1 MGQINTGKVIVGGL
15 LAGLIINISSFLAN
29 GVVFASQFE
38 EMIADLGVEAPG
50 GSEMAFYV
58 IVGFIFGIL
67 AVWLYAA
74 IRPRFGPGPRT
85 AIIAGAVL
93 WFLARAWPIVDY
105 SLFLDTGV
113 GLTVAGLAWTLVE
126 TLVAAVA
133 GAWLYQ
139 EETAT
144 SA

>member
-1 MGQINTGKVIVGGL
+1 MAQINTGKVIAGGL
-15 LAGLIINISSFLAN
+15 LAGLIINISEFLLN
-29 GVVFASQFE
+29 DLVLASQFE
-38 EMIADLGVEAPG
+38 AMIADLGVEAPG
-50 GSEMAFYV
+50 GAAIAIYV
-58 IVGFIFGIL
+58 TVGFIFGIV

-74 IRPRFGPGPRT
+74 IRPRFGPGPKT
-85 AIIAGAVL
+85 AMIAGAVI
-93 WFLARAWPIVDY
+93 WFLARAWPILDF

-113 GLTVAGLAWTLVE
+113 GLAVAGIAWTLVE
-126 TLVAAVA
+126 TLVAALA

>member
-1 MGQINTGKVIVGGL
+1 MGQITTGKVIVGGL
-15 LAGLIINISSFLAN
+15 LAGLIINISEFLLN
-29 GVVFASQFE
+29 GVVLASQFE
-38 EMIADLGVEAPG
+38 EMVADLGVETPG
-50 GSEMAFYV
+50 GAVLAIYV
-58 IVGFIFGIL
+58 IVGFIFGIV

-74 IRPRFGPGPRT
+74 IRPRFGPGPKT
-85 AIIAGAVL
+85 AMIAGAVL
-93 WFLARAWPIVDY
+93 WFLARAWPMLDY
-105 SLFLDTGV
+105 ALFLDTGV
-113 GLTVAGLAWTLVE
+113 ELAVAVIAWTLVE

>member
-15 LAGLIINISSFLAN
+15 LAGLIINMSSFLAN
-29 GVVFASQFE
+29 AVVFASQFE
-38 EMIADLGVEAPG
+38 EMIADLGVEAPSG
-50 GSEMAFYV
+50 AEMAIYV

-74 IRPRFGPGPRT
+74 IRPRFGPGPKT
-85 AIIAGAVL
+85 AMIAGAVI
-93 WFLARAWPIVDY
+93 WFLARAWPIVDF

-113 GLTVAGLAWTLVE
+113 GLAVAGLVWTLVE

-139 EETAT
+139 ETAT

>member
-15 LAGLIINISSFLAN
+15 LAGLIINLSEFLLN
-29 GVVFASQFE
+29 GVVLASQFE
-38 EMIADLGVEAPG
+38 EMAADLGVEAPG
-50 GSEMAFYV
+50 GAQIAIYV
-58 IVGFIFGIL
+58 TVSFIFGIV

-74 IRPRFGPGPRT
+74 IRPRFGPGPKT
-85 AIIAGAVL
+85 AMIAGAVL
-93 WFLARAWPIVDY
+93 WFLARAWPIVDF

-113 GLTVAGLAWTLVE
+113 GLAVAGTAWTLVE
-126 TLVAAVA
+126 TLVAALA

>member
-50 GSEMAFYV
+50 GAEMVMYV
-58 IVGFIFGIL
+58 TVGFIFGIL

-74 IRPRFGPGPRT
+74 IRPRFGPGPKT
-85 AIIAGAVL
+85 AMIAGAVV
-93 WFLARAWPIVDY
+93 WFLARAWPIVDF

-113 GLTVAGLAWTLVE
+113 GLAVAGLVWTLVE
-126 TLVAAVA
+126 TLAAAVA